1 MNLLYV
7 VKQFKANMVIACHS
21 YIGYN
26 GILKKNAAKI
36 RLSIDYDIISPSGY
50 RTPVRGLLHPISHWD
65 DPARYP

>member
-26 GILKKNAAKI
+26 GILKKMQQK
-36 RLSIDYDIISPSGY
+36 SGCQLIM
-50 RTPVRGLLHPISHWD
+50 T
-65 DPARYP
+65 